1 MAADLILR
9 YTSVGTPLGD
19 LVVVATDAGV
29 VATSMEDREPLLDE
43 LSAELRAVT
52 RRADRELRPAAAE
65 VRAYFGRS
73 LRRFG
78 TPVDLR
84 LASTPFVRRV
94 WVAARAIPFGHV
106 RTYGDTAAAA
116 GAPGAARAAG
126 SAMRRCPIELFVPCH
141 RVVPAG
147 PGLGS
152 YGGEPGRREFLLRL
166 EGSLA

>member
-1 MAADLILR
+1 VAPDLILR
-9 YTSVGTPLGD
+9 HTSVGTPLGD

-29 VATSMEDREPLLDE
+29 VATSMDDRDRLLEE
-43 LSAELRAVT
+43 LSVALGGVP
-52 RRADRELRPAAAE
+52 RRAGHELEPAAAE
-65 VRAYFGRS
+65 VRAYFGGS
-73 LRRFG
+73 LRRFR

-94 WVAARAIPFGHV
+94 WVAARAIPFGQV

-116 GAPGAARAAG
+116 GAPRAARAVG

-152 YGGEPGRREFLLRL
+152 YGGEPGRRAFLLRL
-166 EGSLA
+166 EGSPV